1 MAGITGVFAVAI
13 CALPLLMGSDA
24 ARLSSW
30 NPNYSLALGDEI
42 GADRAW
48 LGTIRNVVVSSRAA
62 DRSQIAA
69 LLSDRDPAEI
79 FGDSLVAWYDPI
91 GEPPFPE
98 SRGRNDPLRAG
109 ERRRY
114 APDPAETTEV

>member
-1 MAGITGVFAVAI
+1 VAGNDSQCRRF
-13 CALPLLMGSDA
+13 L
-24 ARLSSW
+24 
-30 NPNYSLALGDEI
+30 
-42 GADRAW
+42 
-48 LGTIRNVVVSSRAA
+48 RAA

-91 GEPPFPE
+91 GEPTLSR
-98 SRGRNDPLRAG
+98 SRGSKRSARAG

-114 APDPAETTEV
+114 APDPAETTEVYNRAHDAPRPDPVSAG